1 MSRELKTLL
10 EDKDKKIPE
19 AKTALSKLWRQIL
32 RDHNVGV
39 ARWNQLVQEFFRS
52 KYSRTAKNTKDI
64 GQDRNNLSRAIA
76 KDDVS
81 WYNFMRALMILRPVT
96 IKIDITLTWRNKKST
111 VHTVEI
117 RNPVAELD
125 ATTPVDTTD
134 TGDTEHEEVDRD
146 EE

>member
-96 IKIDITLTWRNKKST
+96 IKIDITLTWRNKKAT

-125 ATTPVDTTD
+125 AATPVEPDD
-134 TGDTEHEEVDRD
+134 KGDPELDEADRD

>member
-111 VHTVEI
+111 VHTVDI

-125 ATTPVDTTD
+125 VTPVDTPD
-134 TGDTEHEEVDRD
+134 TGDASDDETDRD

>member
-96 IKIDITLTWRNKKST
+96 IKIDITLTWRNNKAT

-125 ATTPVDTTD
+125 ATPVDTSD
-134 TGDTEHEEVDRD
+134 KGDAEDDETDRD